1 MKLHSLLLLLVLAAI
16 AAFAALNW
24 GVFISPTELSLGY
37 TTVNMPLGLIML
49 GLLAVITTLFLV
61 FVVYLQGSVLLEAR
75 RHSRELQANRE
86 LADQAEASRF
96 TELRNFLEAELTKQS
111 IQNGDSKDLLLA
123 RIDRL
128 EQEFQTFMEQSG
140 NTLAAY
146 IGELEDRIEK
156 ISTPPSVRES

>member
-1 MKLHSLLLLLVLAAI
+1 MKLHSLLLLLVLMVI
-16 AAFAALNW
+16 ALFAALNW
-24 GVFISPTELSLGY
+24 GVFLSPTELSLGY
-37 TTVNMPLGLIML
+37 TTVHLPLGLVML
-49 GLLAVITTLFLV
+49 GLLVFVTMLFLA

-96 TELRNFLEAELTKQS
+96 TELRTFLETELTKQS
-111 IQNGDSKDLLLA
+111 AHSGDSNTAILT

-128 EQEFQTFMEQSG
+128 ENDFRSFMEQSG

-146 IGELEDRIEK
+146 IGELEDRLEK
-156 ISTPPSVRES
+156 IAPPPSVR

>member
-1 MKLHSLLLLLVLAAI
+1 MKLHSLILLLVLAAI

-49 GLLAVITTLFLV
+49 GLLAVVTTLFLV
-61 FVVYLQGSVLLEAR
+61 FVVYLQGSVLFEAR

-96 TELRNFLEAELTKQS
+96 TELRTFLEAELTKQS
-111 IQNGDSKDLLLA
+111 IQNGVSKDAVLA
-123 RIDRL
+123 RIDKL
-128 EQEFQTFMEQSG
+128 EHEFQSFMEQSG

-146 IGELEDRIEK
+146 IGELEDRLEK
-156 ISTPPSVRES
+156 TPPPSVR